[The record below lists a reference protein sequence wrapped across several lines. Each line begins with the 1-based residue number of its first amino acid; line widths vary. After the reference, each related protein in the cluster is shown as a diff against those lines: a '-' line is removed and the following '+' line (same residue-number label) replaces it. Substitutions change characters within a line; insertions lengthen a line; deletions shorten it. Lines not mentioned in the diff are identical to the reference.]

1 MSLVVKNLKKS
12 YGDKVVVDDLSF
24 EMPGPGVYALL
35 GTNGAGKT
43 TTIRMMLNMLARD
56 GGEVLWNGQP
66 LTTDNCNVGYLA
78 EERGLYPKYSLMD
91 QLIYFASLRNVP
103 KEEAKKRIKYW
114 AERLEA
120 EEYLYPPKAKTQA
133 PALGEKKKYKKAPRK
148 KAFKPKLADQLSKGN
163 QQKIQFMIALISDPE
178 LIILDEPL
186 SGLDP
191 VNTDLFKGIIREQIA
206 AGKYLI
212 MSSHQMATVEEF
224 CTDITI
230 LNRARPILQGN
241 LNDIKKSYGRVNL
254 HLKTDEE
261 AAEIIRAAGAEIL
274 TEKEREYQIRVSGEE
289 QANRLLRDL
298 IEAGVPVIT
307 FDLREPSLHEIFVEK
322 VSEDN
327 ERAGLTADGAEK
339 AGAGNASDAGGAGAE
354 GDASD
359 AADADGRAAE
369 AGGGHE

>member
-12 YGDKVVVDDLSF
+12 YGDKVVVDNLSF

-43 TTIRMMLNMLARD
+43 TAIRMILDMLARD
-56 GGEVLWNGQP
+56 NGEVLWNGKP
-66 LTTDNCNVGYLA
+66 LSTANCNIGYLA

-91 QLIYFASLRNVP
+91 QLLYFAELRGVP
-103 KEEAKKRIKYW
+103 KDEAKERIRYW
-114 AERLEA
+114 ARRLEA
-120 EEYLYPPKAKTQA
+120 EEYLYPPAPKTE
-133 PALGEKKKYKKAPRK
+133 ALGEKKKKAK
-148 KAFKPKLADQLSKGN
+148 TKAFKPKLADQLSKGN
-163 QQKIQFMIALISDPE
+163 QQKIQFMIALISNPD
-178 LIILDEPL
+178 LIVLDEPL

-230 LNRARPILQGN
+230 LDRSKVVLQGN

-254 HLKTDEE
+254 SLKTEQEAKHLIEE
-261 AAEIIRAAGAEIL
+261 AGVTIL
-274 TEKEREYQIRVSGEE
+274 TEKEREYQLKVAGEE
-289 QANRLLRDL
+289 QANKLLAKL
-298 IEAGVPVIT
+298 IEAGITVIT

-322 VSEDN
+322 VGEVN
-327 ERAGLTADGAEK
+327 E
-339 AGAGNASDAGGAGAE
+339 
-354 GDASD
+354 
-359 AADADGRAAE
+359 
-369 AGGGHE
+369 